1 MPDADLKCIIY
12 QEIKPYKS
20 GKFND
25 IFYDCIK
32 KISNLIFFS
41 SQKMEEDDLVI
52 DLKENFKLWNCAHCP
67 KTFLQSCNYKTHLKV
82 HGLNLDHLYICPI
95 CGKDFVYKNSLAIHL
110 GTHQQQQQKQNIT
123 TTSKSE
129 VSSTGFSCHFCPKQF
144 VFKSDLDKH
153 ENIHT
158 KKRKYVCDICSKI
171 FVHLTS
177 LRVHLK

>member
-1 MPDADLKCIIY
+1 MIEY
-12 QEIKPYKS
+12 
-20 GKFND
+20 
-25 IFYDCIK
+25 K
-32 KISNLIFFS
+32 KIYNLIFFS

-123 TTSKSE
+123 ATAAKSE
-129 VSSTGFSCHFCPKQF
+129 VSGSTEGFTCHFCPKQF

-158 KKRKYVCDICSKI
+158 KKRKYACDICSKV